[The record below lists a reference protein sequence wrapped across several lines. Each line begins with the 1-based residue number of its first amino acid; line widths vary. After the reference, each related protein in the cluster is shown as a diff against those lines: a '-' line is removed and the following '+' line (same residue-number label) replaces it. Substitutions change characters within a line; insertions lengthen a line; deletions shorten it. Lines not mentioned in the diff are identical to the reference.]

1 MGYVVLDK
9 QELNY
14 QKSGL
19 ELVRYAVL
27 DNDGQLY
34 VQLKIKN
41 IDEVAIESFTL
52 VYKVYGE
59 TFKKDVEFKSTP
71 GQEFYE
77 KNLIPID
84 DEDFKFV
91 TFKNVVKEEKEEDEE
106 EEIKQVQ
113 KRSSYYDEYEDE
125 DEFERRPR
133 KQTKQNVKVV
143 YKEPVKMDKF
153 PIILWI
159 VSLLIFFISIFI
171 CTQF

>member
-19 ELVRYAVL
+19 ELVRYAIL

-59 TFKKDVEFKSTP
+59 TVKKDVEFRSTP

-84 DEDFKFV
+84 DEDFRFI
-91 TFKNVVKEEKEEDEE
+91 TFKNVVKEEKEEDEDE
-106 EEIKQVQ
+106 EEPIRKQ
-113 KRSSYYDEYEDE
+113 KSDYDEYD
-125 DEFERRPR
+125 DDFEYRR
-133 KQTKQNVKVV
+133 KTKNSTRAKVKVV
-143 YKEPVKMDKF
+143 HTEPIKREKL
-153 PIILWI
+153 PIILWV
-159 VSLLIFFISIFI
+159 VSVVILLVTYILI
-171 CTQF
+171 TVW